1 MGVGVRRWVELW
13 VEKFGSFEVK
23 DLKVFEFM
31 GEMVFG
37 VFWWILVGFGGSWW
51 ILVDFG
57 GFWWI
62 LVDVESLVV
71 GGFGRIW
78 LEN

>member
-31 GEMVFG
+31 GGMVFG

-51 ILVDFG
+51 MWRVWWLGLVDLDRFG
-57 GFWWI
+57 WRI
-62 LVDVESLVV
+62 ES
-71 GGFGRIW
+71 W
-78 LEN
+78 KS